1 MKKNKK
7 NIHNNSILERNERCN
22 SCGEYPYQRK
32 KYYYRDSY
40 CEHIGMPYEE
50 AHDRDQEFSAYH
62 RYKHSYQSKSS
73 HYETPSYSAC
83 DSHRENPSYR
93 SYYSHYEN
101 SREKKKRHNPLKIC
115 SIIVWVLILIVFA
128 GLSIWNSV
136 TEVNAS
142 NYDIPETE
150 FINKDSLTKD
160 EYGNP
165 ITIVDDIFNE
175 ND

>member
-1 MKKNKK
+1 MKKNK
-7 NIHNNSILERNERCN
+7 IHNNSILERNERCS
-22 SCGEYPYQRK
+22 SCVEYPYQRE
-32 KYYYRDSY
+32 KYYYRDN
-40 CEHIGMPYEE
+40 CEHIGMPYEDVQ
-50 AHDRDQEFSAYH
+50 DRDQEFSAYH
-62 RYKHSYQSKSS
+62 RYKHSYQTKSS
-73 HYETPSYSAC
+73 HYETPSYPAC